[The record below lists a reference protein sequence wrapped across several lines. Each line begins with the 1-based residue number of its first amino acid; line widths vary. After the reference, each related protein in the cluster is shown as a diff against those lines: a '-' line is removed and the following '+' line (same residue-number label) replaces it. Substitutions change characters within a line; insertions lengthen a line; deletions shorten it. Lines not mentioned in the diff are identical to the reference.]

1 MSSDQD
7 ASVASDQEQ
16 LDDQLNEEDAGGL
29 FGSGSEDEGS
39 GYGLMSALLQLKLT
53 SFSVPTAAVTNAAN
67 LMMKTLIPGTMKA
80 EEIVWKMVQRGTAK
94 EMSYTSIVPI
104 FLLHQ
109 LDATRAQGRAMAR
122 YDTPEFF
129 LMPIL
134 KTCNSSI
141 CYSFPISLV

>member
-7 ASVASDQEQ
+7 ASVDSDQEQ

-39 GYGLMSALLQLKLT
+39 GYGLMSALLQLKLN
-53 SFSVPTAAVTNAAN
+53 SFSVPTTSLTNVAN

-80 EEIVWKMVQRGTAK
+80 EEIVWKMVRRGTAK
-94 EMSYTSIVPI
+94 EMSYMSIMPI
-104 FLLHQ
+104 YLLHP

-122 YDTPEFF
+122 YDTPEVF